1 MVPRRHGTTIL
12 PWGWQTGG
20 RPGGCRRTRKRLRF
34 RLRSRTRS
42 ETDFDANDNALGFL
56 NGFGFR
62 TGYDQRLRAR
72 LRLRLRLRFRRRRA
86 WRRRSRHSSGY
97 VQTNAEIYFERR
109 NRFSILDSRLT
120 IGGRRSRRSGQVR
133 STDSEPWRAWRF
145 PASRLTPDAR
155 PVPRRL
161 DIPVRETNMT

>member
-133 STDSEPWRAWRF
+133 SKVSEARSQKYGLGALARLAVSRF
-145 PASRLTPDAR
+145 PPDTRR
-155 PVPRRL
+155 PTGAP
-161 DIPVRETNMT
+161 PP